1 LEGLGIFLY
10 LFMRKIIFI
19 LLFTWI
25 TGLSMAQEQ
34 GDFRIQIG
42 PDYKLQINDLG
53 AHAGL
58 EYLFIDRFSLAPS
71 FTYWFPDFGR
81 SSNLN
86 MDLRYYLTEGVSQIY
101 VLGGYNN
108 LWINAQPGLPG
119 TTLSR
124 PGGNFGLGAFL
135 DVAANFGLNT
145 EFKIQSQNTRQPV
158 LRVGLVFKV
167 GGY

>member
-1 LEGLGIFLY
+1 MKKLV
-10 LFMRKIIFI
+10 III
-19 LLFTWI
+19 LLTLTTSLI
-25 TGLSMAQEQ
+25 HAQEQ
-34 GDFRIQIG
+34 GDFRIQLG
-42 PDYKLQINDLG
+42 ADYKLQINDLG

-58 EYLFIDRFSLAPS
+58 EYLFIDKLSLAPS

-86 MDLRYYLTEGVSQIY
+86 MDLRYYLTEGISQIY
-101 VLGGYNN
+101 VMGGYNN

-135 DVAANFGLNT
+135 DVAESFGLNT

-158 LRVGLVFKV
+158 LRVALVFKI
-167 GGY
+167 GRY